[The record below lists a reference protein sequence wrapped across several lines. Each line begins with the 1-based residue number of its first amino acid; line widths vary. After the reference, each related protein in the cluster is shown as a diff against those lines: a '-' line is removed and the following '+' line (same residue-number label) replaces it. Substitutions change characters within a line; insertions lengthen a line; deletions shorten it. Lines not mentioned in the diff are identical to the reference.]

1 MIRVSFLIRSLDRGG
16 AERQLVALAR
26 ALDPARFAVT
36 ILTFYPGGGLER
48 ELEGSAV
55 ELVSLD
61 KRGRW
66 DVPAFLRRAHRE
78 VARRRPHV
86 LHGYLGIANEFA
98 WMLGRAA
105 GARVAWGIRS
115 SAFDPA
121 HYDWT
126 FRATLRAGAA
136 LSRFVDAIIYNSHA
150 GARFYRRSGYAPRR
164 EVVIPNGID
173 VEGFRRDEAGRLR
186 VRAEWG
192 VEAGERLV
200 GVVGRIEAMKG
211 QTVFLDA
218 AAMLLDADPTYRF
231 VCVGGGVP
239 AFVDPL
245 RERPAARRLGER
257 LIWAGTRS
265 DVTAVYSALDCLVLP
280 SFSEGLPNVLAEAM
294 ACEVTC
300 VTTDVG
306 DAARVIGETGLV
318 VPVGDAPAI
327 AAACRRLLEE
337 DTPGRAHRG
346 RAARSRVETEYG
358 LRQLVDRTSAELER
372 LAARHG

>member
-36 ILTFYPGGGLER
+36 ILTFYPGGRLER
-48 ELEGSAV
+48 ELSGSAV
-55 ELVSLD
+55 ELVSLE

-66 DVPAFLRRAHRE
+66 DVPAFLRRAYRE

-86 LHGYLGIANEFA
+86 LHGYLGIANELA
-98 WMLGRAA
+98 WMLGRAT

-115 SAFDPA
+115 SALDLS

-126 FRATLRAGAA
+126 FRATLHGGAA
-136 LSRFVDAIIYNSHA
+136 LSRFVDVIIYNSHA
-150 GARFYRRSGYAPRR
+150 GAEFYRRTGYAARR
-164 EVVIPNGID
+164 DVVIPNGID
-173 VEGFRRDEAGRLR
+173 VDRFRRDEAGAAR

-192 VEAGERLV
+192 VAPGDRLV
-200 GVVGRIEAMKG
+200 GVVGRIDPMKG
-211 QTVFLDA
+211 HPVFLA
-218 AAMLLDADPTYRF
+218 AAGMLVAADPACRF
-231 VCVGGGVP
+231 ACVGDGAP
-239 AFVDPL
+239 AYV
-245 RERPAARRLGER
+245 RELQQSPAARQLGER
-257 LIWAGTRS
+257 LTWAPARA
-265 DVTAVYSALDCLVLP
+265 DVAAVYSALDCLVLP

-294 ACEVTC
+294 ACEVIC

-318 VPVGDAPAI
+318 VPVGDAPAT

-337 DTPGRAHRG
+337 DTLARAHRG
-346 RAARSRVETEYG
+346 RAARARVETEYG